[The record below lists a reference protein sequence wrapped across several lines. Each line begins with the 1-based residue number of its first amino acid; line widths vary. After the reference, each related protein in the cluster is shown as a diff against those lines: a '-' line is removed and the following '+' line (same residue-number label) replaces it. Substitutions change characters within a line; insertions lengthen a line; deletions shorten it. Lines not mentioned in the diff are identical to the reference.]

1 MLWFFLRTK
10 VFKQFISRKMA
21 VESSQ
26 DMFNDI
32 LFFSIVL
39 GGTLLSELTHHI
51 DKSKLFVKQ
60 EKL

>member
-1 MLWFFLRTK
+1 MESGKRKYGQSFGLFL
-10 VFKQFISRKMA
+10 SY
-21 VESSQ
+21 
-26 DMFNDI
+26 FNDI
-32 LFFSIVL
+32 FFFSIVL